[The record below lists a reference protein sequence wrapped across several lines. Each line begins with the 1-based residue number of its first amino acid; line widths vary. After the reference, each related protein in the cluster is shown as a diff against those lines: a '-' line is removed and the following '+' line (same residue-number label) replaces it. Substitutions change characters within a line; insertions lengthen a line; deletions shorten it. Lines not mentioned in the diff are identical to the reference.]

1 MWTQETTML
10 EGLFPMTDSFRSRF
24 LKEAG
29 ERPYAWVAAI
39 GLPKTLVTA
48 VLRGGEDY
56 RPIKRTVEKLAFAT
70 GKSVTWWLTGEEHGA
85 IEPAEKAAPAV
96 VEQERTPN
104 TVPSIAAGGRAD
116 PELLALAVRALEEW
130 AAERHL
136 EIDPKRKGAIISVL
150 YDYLR
155 KGADEQE
162 VENLLTIVS

>member
-1 MWTQETTML
+1 MR
-10 EGLFPMTDSFRSRF
+10 EGLFPMAESFRSRF
-24 LKEAG
+24 LREAG
-29 ERPYAWVAAI
+29 ERPYAWGASL

-56 RPIKRTVEKLAFAT
+56 RPIRRTLEKLAAAS
-70 GKSVTWWLTGEEHGA
+70 GKSVDWWLTGEERVYTA
-85 IEPAEKAAPAV
+85 PAEKAAPATA
-96 VEQERTPN
+96 EQQRTSYA
-104 TVPSIAAGGRAD
+104 VPSIAAGGRAD

-130 AAERHL
+130 ATERRL

-162 VENLLTIVS
+162 VENFLTVVS